1 MAICDPE
8 NFQMILAY
16 LHTGILVTSKYS
28 TTSFFIQICKLAE
41 YFCLTNLINICER
54 QLSLRITPSNYI
66 DLLAFSIEQKLEYLR
81 ERCSMFQLR
90 LLMTNNTSRLVLL
103 NEDQLEKLDKVGKGL
118 YNELFFD
125 LVHLNKRF
133 NAKLVPQDTNNK

>member
-1 MAICDPE
+1 
-8 NFQMILAY
+8 
-16 LHTGILVTSKYS
+16 
-28 TTSFFIQICKLAE
+28 
-41 YFCLTNLINICER
+41 
-54 QLSLRITPSNYI
+54 
-66 DLLAFSIEQKLEYLR
+66 
-81 ERCSMFQLR
+81 
-90 LLMTNNTSRLVLL
+90 MTNNTSRLVLL